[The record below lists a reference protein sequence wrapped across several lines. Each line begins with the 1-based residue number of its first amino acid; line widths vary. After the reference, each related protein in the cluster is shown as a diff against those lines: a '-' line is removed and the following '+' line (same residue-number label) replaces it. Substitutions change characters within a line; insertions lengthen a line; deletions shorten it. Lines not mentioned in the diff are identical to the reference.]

1 MAEKPNTNEYAARA
15 EYAEKAGDAEKL
27 GGIAPENFMQIN
39 SIQQFQIVSDNVI
52 IQDVICYKIGR
63 IAFISGRFTVKGQ
76 DITGVNSFLFG
87 FPVPKQY
94 IELYCDEHLTQTP
107 VRIAIVSRGEAETV
121 NTVLH
126 ANTTYSIMATMYITQ
141 S

>member
-1 MAEKPNTNEYAARA
+1 MTEKPNTNEYAARA

-27 GGIAPENFMQIN
+27 GGIAPENFMKIN
-39 SIQQFQIVSDNVI
+39 SIQQIQIVSTNVD

-63 IAFISGRFTVKGQ
+63 IVFVSGRFTVKGQ
-76 DITGVNSFLFG
+76 DITGVDRFLSG

-94 IELYCDEHLTQTP
+94 IELYCDEHPTQTP
-107 VRIAIVSRGEAETV
+107 VRTAIVTSGQAQTV